1 MSAASKI
8 FCIVAWSIIL
18 QRYKEKWE
26 VKREKIKNDT
36 AKSNPLFYLYRLQTK
51 ILIAMKQMIP
61 LLVLLLAAFLPTHA
75 QQTQPLSQRFIE
87 VTGSSEISVEP
98 DEILFIIRIQE
109 YWREEFEKKTK
120 KTTIPLKYPLP
131 TLKKTF

>member
-1 MSAASKI
+1 
-8 FCIVAWSIIL
+8 
-18 QRYKEKWE
+18 
-26 VKREKIKNDT
+26 
-36 AKSNPLFYLYRLQTK
+36 
-51 ILIAMKQMIP
+51 MKQMIP
-61 LLVLLLAAFLPTHA
+61 LLVLLLAAFLPIHA

-120 KTTIPLKYPLP
+120 EDDYTTKIPIAYIE
-131 TLKKTF
+131 KTF

>member
-1 MSAASKI
+1 
-8 FCIVAWSIIL
+8 
-18 QRYKEKWE
+18 
-26 VKREKIKNDT
+26 
-36 AKSNPLFYLYRLQTK
+36 
-51 ILIAMKQMIP
+51 MKQMIP

-87 VTGSSEISVEP
+87 VTGSSEISVE
-98 DEILFIIRIQE
+98 FRNTG
-109 YWREEFEKKTK
+109 EKNLRKKPK